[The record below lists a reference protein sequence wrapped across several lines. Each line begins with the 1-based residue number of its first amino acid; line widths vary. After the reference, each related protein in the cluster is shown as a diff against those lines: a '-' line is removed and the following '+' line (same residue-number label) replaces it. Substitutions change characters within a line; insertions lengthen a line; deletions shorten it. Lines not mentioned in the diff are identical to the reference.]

1 MVELEKG
8 DRVVSP
14 HGEKGT
20 IVDSY
25 YNDRKEL
32 LLVMRSDKLIHYSYL
47 PEEYTIIETA
57 EKEKFL
63 KWLSS

>member
-1 MVELEKG
+1 MVELQKG

-25 YNDRKEL
+25 SNDRKEL
-32 LLVMRSDKLIHYSYL
+32 LFVMRSDKLIHYSYRA
-47 PEEYTIIETA
+47 EDYTIIETA
-57 EKEKFL
+57 EKENFL